1 MSSRAFF
8 YFAHFLQHTKIMYHF
23 TYLFS
28 FIVLS
33 YMSVPALIIFILP
46 VLDISPGDLLP
57 FECPDM
63 EELLREDIFP
73 FLPVHMSPI
82 IKPTIKA
89 IIAVHMVDAAKVS
102 PVYNVIEFPVTAL
115 FRYGEYAK
123 TKYKYIIFSRD
134 FDQ

>member
-1 MSSRAFF
+1 MSIFVEF
-8 YFAHFLQHTKIMYHF
+8 DHFLQHTKIMYHF

-28 FIVLS
+28 FIDLS
-33 YMSVPALIIFILP
+33 YISVPALIIFILP

-123 TKYKYIIFSRD
+123 IKYKYMIFRRN
-134 FDQ
+134 FEQ

>member
-1 MSSRAFF
+1 
-8 YFAHFLQHTKIMYHF
+8 
-23 TYLFS
+23 
-28 FIVLS
+28 
-33 YMSVPALIIFILP
+33 MSVPALIIFILP

-123 TKYKYIIFSRD
+123 TKYKYIIFRWD

>member
-1 MSSRAFF
+1 MLWALKCSEQRLPTSDNA
-8 YFAHFLQHTKIMYHF
+8 AAAL
-23 TYLFS
+23 LFN

-33 YMSVPALIIFILP
+33 YISVPVLIIFILP

-102 PVYNVIEFPVTAL
+102 PVYNVIEFPVIAL
-115 FRYGEYAK
+115 FRYGEYA
-123 TKYKYIIFSRD
+123 SPL
-134 FDQ
+134 